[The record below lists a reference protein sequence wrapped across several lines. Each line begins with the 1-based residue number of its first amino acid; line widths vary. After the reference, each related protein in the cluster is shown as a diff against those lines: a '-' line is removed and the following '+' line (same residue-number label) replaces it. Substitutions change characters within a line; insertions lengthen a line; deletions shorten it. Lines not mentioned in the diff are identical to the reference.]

1 MKKKNK
7 IIIFFKY
14 VGAGNDFLIIDLRS
28 QKIKLSKNIR
38 KKLVIKYSN
47 RHQGIGADGVIF
59 LEKPKNK
66 ANQFYWDFY
75 NDDGSYAEMCLNAAR
90 CVSFYEIKRT
100 GKKRISFET
109 DIGVLFGTRQ
119 SKEKILIEMP
129 IQRKTPE
136 KKQIRVCGQNI
147 SGYFI
152 NSGTPQFL
160 IRTQKINPKKE
171 VTKARQIRNHKI
183 FGPRGTNVTY
193 WSQAL
198 KNQKT
203 AVTYERGVEDF
214 TLACGTGAA
223 AVALLADHL
232 FAQTKVFVQ
241 MPGGRLTIKI
251 FKNRLQMTG
260 PVQKICSGYIEQEK
274 EA

>member
-1 MKKKNK
+1 M
-7 IIIFFKY
+7 
-14 VGAGNDFLIIDLRS
+14 IIDLRS